1 MKLTKSKLWL
11 MTLVP
16 VVTSI
21 LTLAPVVSC
30 ATTNDQPNQDL
41 ETIKNLPEK
50 AWSQS
55 LLNLQANFSRFNLDY
70 ADEAKVVKLNNY
82 VLNPKN
88 NFGFSSKLSAIS
100 ADETKDGNRQ
110 TGIKRVQL
118 TVTRSDYPSYSQTV
132 DLGGF
137 ITDLQYQ
144 AERDDPEL
152 LTSKQLKWVPSHPI
166 KMKTKQPH
174 LNVRNALKQLQAS
187 GVDGLDALATLVN
200 VAGDGVEIDPNQPN
214 PTYSQS
220 LLVNQTLAKDV
231 KLVIA
236 NSQQVLIDGFATD
249 QIKVIFQLIKGQKKS
264 RYVELIIDGFNHDQ
278 AQDNLTNL
286 NRYIQIWQTWLN
298 PLRVTAG
305 LVLPQPSLIN
315 NVQNLQKWLSP
326 GWNQFQNI
334 ITTIDDIESA
344 DDQLGILKV
353 KATFKYQDQP
363 VSSAKTTVINIYGFT
378 QAKGNN

>member
-11 MTLVP
+11 MTLAP
-16 VVTSI
+16 VVIGT

-30 ATTNDQPNQDL
+30 ATTNDQLNQDL
-41 ETIKNLPEK
+41 ETIKNLPKK

-70 ADEAKVVKLNNY
+70 ADEAKVVNLNNY

-110 TGIKRVQL
+110 TGIKQVQL
-118 TVTRSDYPSYSQTV
+118 TVSRPDYPPYSQTV

-152 LTSKQLKWVPSHPI
+152 LVSKQLKWVPSHPI
-166 KMKTKQPH
+166 KMTTNQPH

-187 GVDGLDALATLVN
+187 GVDDLDALATLVN
-200 VAGDGVEIDPNQPN
+200 IGGDGVEIDPNKPN

-220 LLVNQTLAKDV
+220 LLVHQSLAKDV

-236 NSQQVLIDGFATD
+236 NSQQILIDGFATD
-249 QIKVIFQLIKGQKKS
+249 QIKVVFQLIKGEKKS
-264 RYVELIIDGFNHDQ
+264 RYVELIIDGFNHDP

-305 LVLPQPSLIN
+305 LILPQPSLIN
-315 NVQNLQKWLSP
+315 NVQNLQNWLSP
-326 GWNQFQNI
+326 GWDQFQNI

-344 DDQLGILKV
+344 DDHLGILKV

-363 VSSAKTTVINIYGFT
+363 AASAKTTTINIYGFS
-378 QAKGNN
+378 QVKGNN